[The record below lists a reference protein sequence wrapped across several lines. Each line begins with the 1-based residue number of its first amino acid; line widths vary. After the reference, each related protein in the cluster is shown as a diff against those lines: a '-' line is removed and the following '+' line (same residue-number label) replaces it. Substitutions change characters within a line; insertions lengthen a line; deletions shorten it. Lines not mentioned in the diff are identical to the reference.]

1 MQTVVFLSNI
11 SSLNKYLL
19 SMYCGRDTVSE
30 DEEAQKSKSQS
41 LLSKKS
47 PPILKEHEVPQLQD
61 TTESHAV
68 WKEGGFSHVEFSHKK
83 MPFLQEKISNGG
95 FLKFRTVKYL
105 VPVSLPIRTFSVRA
119 AVAMCQG
126 QCDRGDSGQHSP
138 SSPVALHPHQPELM
152 GGGKTFLSESA
163 KLQV

>member
-1 MQTVVFLSNI
+1 M
-11 SSLNKYLL
+11 
-19 SMYCGRDTVSE
+19 SE
-30 DEEAQKSKSQS
+30 DEEAKKSKSQS

-47 PPILKEHEVPQLQD
+47 PLILKEHESTSTPGYHREPCCV
-61 TTESHAV
+61 
-68 WKEGGFSHVEFSHKK
+68 EGGWFFSHGIFSLK
-83 MPFLQEKISNGG
+83 MPFLQEKISDGG

-105 VPVSLPIRTFSVRA
+105 VPVFLPIRTFSVRA

-126 QCDRGDSGQHSP
+126 QCDRGDFGQHSP
-138 SSPVALHPHQPELM
+138 RLPVALHPHQPELM